1 MHVIHAKNNKDYT
14 KINCQ
19 NENNCL
25 LITDT
30 TRSIQ
35 NVWVTWQGSKQVW
48 DAVIL
53 MATERLNTE
62 ESLTYDDPALRLMFC
77 FLIQA

>member
-1 MHVIHAKNNKDYT
+1 M
-14 KINCQ
+14 NCQ
-19 NENNCL
+19 DENNCL

-30 TRSIQ
+30 ASSECLGYLTRIKIG
-35 NVWVTWQGSKQVW
+35 V

-62 ESLTYDDPALRLMFC
+62 ESLTYDDPALRLIFC